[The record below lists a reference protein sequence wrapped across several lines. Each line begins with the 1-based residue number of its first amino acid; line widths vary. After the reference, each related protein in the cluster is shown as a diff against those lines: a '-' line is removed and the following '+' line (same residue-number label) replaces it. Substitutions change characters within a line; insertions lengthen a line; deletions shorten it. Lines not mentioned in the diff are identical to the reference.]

1 MGYRSDVAYVIKFE
15 SFEKRNE
22 FVALML
28 AKNNGDITQ
37 AIGEVKHD
45 YKDNP
50 IITFECTDVKWY
62 PDYAD
67 VQAHERLY
75 KDAHELFEA
84 DYRFLAIGEDGA
96 ETFDVSDNNGGM
108 YDYIYAVHRLA
119 TNFGE

>member
-67 VQAHERLY
+67 VQAHEYLY
-75 KDAHELFEA
+75 KQAHELFGA
-84 DYRFLAIGEDGA
+84 DYRFLTVGEDGA
-96 ETFDVSDNNGGM
+96 EEFDEVDEHGQL
-108 YDYIYAVHRLA
+108 YEYISTVHRID

>member
-15 SFEKRNE
+15 SFEKRDA

-37 AIGEVKHD
+37 AISEVKHD
-45 YKDNP
+45 YKDDP
-50 IITFECTDVKWY
+50 IIAFECDDVKWY

-67 VQAHERLY
+67 VQAHEYLY
-75 KDAHELFEA
+75 KQAHELFDA
-84 DYRFLAIGEDGA
+84 DYRFLAVGEDGA
-96 ETFDVSDNNGGM
+96 ETFEEADEHGQL
-108 YDYIYAVHRLA
+108 YDYISSVHRIE